1 MISRAVHFTIH
12 LFSPNTVIPMFF
24 DCHTHT
30 LRSHDSN
37 ASAEALCRAALSAG
51 LNGVMLTDHCDCEFS
66 AEKDIPLQFRKGEED
81 YAAVRAAYEGRLNVR
96 FGIELG
102 DPLFASAFAREI
114 CQAFPFDAVLLS
126 VHAVRAPG
134 FTQPFS
140 RIDFSCADDAFL
152 RAYLHQYFT
161 DVLCSVR
168 QFDFDV
174 LCHLTVPLRYI
185 VLKYGK
191 RADVAPYTELIAEI
205 LSELIKKDGALEIN
219 TSAAALPQG
228 FLMPD
233 AQIIELFLR
242 LGGKHFTLGSDAH
255 VPESVGAGFLQAAE
269 LLRSYDVKSLCF
281 YEQRQRRTY
290 SLGRQADG
298 VTL

>member
-1 MISRAVHFTIH
+1 
-12 LFSPNTVIPMFF
+12 MFF

-37 ASAEALCRAALSAG
+37 ASAEALCAAALSAG
-51 LNGVMLTDHCDCEFS
+51 LDGVMLTDHCDCEFS
-66 AEKDIPLQFRKGEED
+66 AEKDIPLQFRMGARD
-81 YAAVRAAYEGRLNVR
+81 HAAVRAAYNNRLDVR

-102 DPLFASAFAREI
+102 DPLFAPAFAREI
-114 CQAFPFDAVLLS
+114 CGAFPFDAVLLS
-126 VHAVRAPG
+126 VHAVRIPG
-134 FTQPFS
+134 CAQPFS
-140 RIDFSCADDAFL
+140 RIDFSGADDAFL
-152 RAYLHQYFT
+152 RAYLRQYFA

-168 QFDFDV
+168 EFDFDI

-191 RADVAPYTELIAEI
+191 QADTAPYMELIAEI

-219 TSAAALPQG
+219 TSAAALPKG

-255 VPESVGAGFLQAAE
+255 VPQAAGAGVGKAAE
-269 LLRSYDVKSLCF
+269 LLRSHNIKGLCF

-290 SLGRQADG
+290 SLGGRADG
-298 VTL
+298 ITL